1 DGRLLRTFEA
11 PEGARAFGVHV
22 ATAGDLDGDGH
33 ADVIIGAPGGGAGA
47 AFVYSG
53 KDGHLLA
60 ELRGER
66 AGDRFGS
73 AVAGG
78 SGFLVIGAPT
88 AGPDRHGRAYVYRG
102 LPPKAVAALDAPPT
116 GQALGGMF
124 AAVLGDTDGDGVPD
138 LFVSDWRDGAQGT
151 GTGRIFVLSGAT
163 GRVRFELAGKMPGEG
178 FGTSSSVAGDVDG
191 DGRADL
197 VVGAWQHAGAA
208 PSGGKVTVFSGAD
221 GRVLATF
228 TGRIPWE
235 TLGFDAVG
243 LGDVDGDGT
252 VDLLLASAWSAQ
264 AGFHAGRV
272 LIVSSGIRRAPKAV
286 PVSAPAGQAAASGRP
301 SASRP

>member
-1 DGRLLRTFEA
+1 
-11 PEGARAFGVHV
+11 
-22 ATAGDLDGDGH
+22 
-33 ADVIIGAPGGGAGA
+33 
-47 AFVYSG
+47 
-53 KDGHLLA
+53 
-60 ELRGER
+60 
-66 AGDRFGS
+66 FGS

-78 SGFLVIGAPT
+78 AGFLVVGAPA
-88 AGPDRHGRAYVYRG
+88 AGPDHHGRAYVYRG
-102 LPPKAVAALDAPPT
+102 LPPKLTATLDADAT

-138 LFVSDWRDGAQGT
+138 LFVSDWPNRAKGPF
-151 GTGRIFVLSGAT
+151 TGRVYVLSGAT
-163 GRVRFELAGKMPGEG
+163 GRVSRVLTGETPGEG

-208 PSGGKVTVFSGAD
+208 PSGGKVTLISGAD

-243 LGDVDGDGT
+243 IGDVDGDGT

-264 AGFHAGRV
+264 AGYHAGRV
-272 LIVSSGIRRAPKAV
+272 LLVSCGVRKAPVKGPV
-286 PVSAPAGQAAASGRP
+286 PAAAAGTPSPARP
-301 SASRP
+301 